1 MKLKLGEIKEE
12 IIGLRKVYDKKLP
25 VALSYSI
32 ATNEKMLLKSI
43 KKLRNIAKNIQRGLS
58 ER

>member
-25 VALSYSI
+25 D
-32 ATNEKMLLKSI
+32 LLCSEFHI
-43 KKLRNIAKNIQRGLS
+43 TGLLANA
-58 ER
+58 